1 MLQPS
6 SSSSSSLSS
15 PHHLPFHGDALF
27 NRYSSRE
34 QACPPREGATS
45 LVATVSPLHVASTCA
60 VPAPA
65 PAPGGHSCVFWKM
78 GFGFFSNKNLFKK
91 IHESESPLIP
101 VGTPEEGKPALQP
114 PHPSSTQGEAANTFG
129 EGPAPAWGTPQ
140 DQRAEKSLGGWGQ
153 WPGCHTCMP
162 CASTPSQQHF
172 GLPATPLPC
181 SHPCSFCDKSK
192 RGHREVP
199 RDHRLLSPSPRGP
212 TGRWGQQPGDA
223 TWTPQPMAFGFWS
236 EVFICWGGAAVVVTL
251 LRTPQTNPLGTVVTR
266 YVGYPKGSEGVPTQ
280 PGQPIS
286 RSHGVA
292 LGTGQTHAH
301 GRAPTFWQSPG
312 LGRSGALARQGL
324 GWDGA
329 GGTPHAE
336 DSATAA
342 AVGLHPCTKLSGHLL
357 RPPWGAR
364 GPPPVGQVPHAF
376 PTRPWVVPHAF
387 PTGPWVRM

>member
-1 MLQPS
+1 M
-6 SSSSSSLSS
+6 
-15 PHHLPFHGDALF
+15 
-27 NRYSSRE
+27 
-34 QACPPREGATS
+34 
-45 LVATVSPLHVASTCA
+45 VATVSPLHVASTCA

-266 YVGYPKGSEGVPTQ
+266 YVGYPKGRGGPHPARAAHLQVARRR
-280 PGQPIS
+280 PGDRTDARTRPCPHILAEL
-286 RSHGVA
+286 RPWEKRGI
-292 LGTGQTHAH
+292 GTTG
-301 GRAPTFWQSPG
+301 FG
-312 LGRSGALARQGL
+312 LGR
-324 GWDGA
+324 GWRDPA
-329 GGTPHAE
+329 
-336 DSATAA
+336 
-342 AVGLHPCTKLSGHLL
+342 C
-357 RPPWGAR
+357 
-364 GPPPVGQVPHAF
+364 
-376 PTRPWVVPHAF
+376 
-387 PTGPWVRM
+387 